1 MKEPKFGSNK
11 EQSFIEFET
20 TEGKLRF
27 GKEDSR
33 IFVEI
38 GTTKSYLTDSDGSS
52 QLGDVPTPVVRT
64 NNPIVETNDV
74 NPNIDALDAAI
85 GADNVPVVRTNNP
98 TVANST
104 INAKVQVL
112 DTAIGTDAQLTAV
125 ARTAGPVSTAQNVNQ
140 NIDDLDAA
148 IGADVTPA
156 GARTAGA
163 VTAAGTVNAN
173 IDALDAAIGFEAQ
186 MSGTPNLV
194 TKSGTIFQM
203 LDQID
208 AMKTSQTVKK
218 TIGWDGAA
226 GTDFVFAGDADHVAQ
241 NIDLGAI
248 VPAKARVTGIEIV
261 CIEAAVGVTDI
272 TFRAGNASAGEQFI
286 ASASCD
292 DLNEVVGIIDS
303 TKTAAVVMN
312 WAAATNIFIGAD
324 PSDATWGDM
333 TAGKWAVYVT
343 FTYLNN
349 I

>member
-1 MKEPKFGSNK
+1 MKEPKLGSNK

-20 TEGKLRF
+20 TEGLMRF
-27 GKEDSR
+27 GKEDNR
-33 IFVEI
+33 IFVEVS
-38 GTTKSYLTDSDGSS
+38 GNKFYLTDSDGTST
-52 QLGDVPTPVVRT
+52 LGDAPTPVVRT
-64 NNPIVETNDV
+64 NNPIVGANKV
-74 NPNIDALDAAI
+74 NANIDALDAAI
-85 GADNVPVVRTNNP
+85 GVSPVPVARTNNP
-98 TVANST
+98 ILAANS
-104 INAKVQVL
+104 
-112 DTAIGTDAQLTAV
+112 
-125 ARTAGPVSTAQNVNQ
+125 VNT
-140 NIDDLDAA
+140 NIDVLDAA
-148 IGADVTPA
+148 IGADVSPVT
-156 GARTAGA
+156 RTAGQLA
-163 VTAAGTVNAN
+163 VANSVNAN

-194 TKSGTIFQM
+194 TKTGTVFQM

-208 AMKTSQTVKK
+208 AKKTSQTVKK
-218 TIGWDGAA
+218 TIGWYGAA
-226 GTDFVFAGDADHVAQ
+226 GTDFVFAGDANHTAQ

-292 DLNEVVGIIDS
+292 DLNEVVGIIDA
-303 TKTAAVVMN
+303 TKPAVVIMN
-312 WAAATNIFIGAD
+312 WASATNIFIGAD